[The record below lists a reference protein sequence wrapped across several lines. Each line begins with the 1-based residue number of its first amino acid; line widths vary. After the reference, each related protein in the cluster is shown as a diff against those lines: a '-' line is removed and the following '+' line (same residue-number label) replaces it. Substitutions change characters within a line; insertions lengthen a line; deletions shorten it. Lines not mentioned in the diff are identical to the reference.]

1 MKLMPVA
8 LAALACTVIAHD
20 AAAQQNPMR
29 PGRWEVIAQMDMPG
43 MPVQMPAMKN
53 TQCVTQQQ
61 IDSPNRAL
69 PSGPSNAPNDCKV
82 SDYKVSGNTVTWNMA
97 CPSQQMTG
105 SGELKF
111 NGDTYEGLVKIMAQ
125 QKEMA
130 MKFNGKRVG
139 DCTQ

>member
-8 LAALACTVIAHD
+8 LAALACVAIAHD
-20 AAAQQNPMR
+20 APAQQNPMR
-29 PGRWEVIAQMDMPG
+29 PGRWEVTGQMEMPG

-53 TQCVTQQQ
+53 TQCITQQQ
-61 IDSPNRAL
+61 IDSPTRGL
-69 PSGPSNAPNDCKV
+69 PQGPDNKDCKV
-82 SDYKVSGNTVTWNMA
+82 SDYKVSGNTITWTMA

-111 NGDTYEGLVKIMAQ
+111 DGDTYAGLVKIMAQ
-125 QKEMA
+125 GKEMN
-130 MKFNGKRVG
+130 MKFNGKRIG

>member
-8 LAALACTVIAHD
+8 VALLACTAISND

-29 PGRWEVIAQMDMPG
+29 PGRWEITAQMEMPG
-43 MPVQMPAMKN
+43 MPMQMPPMKN
-53 TQCVTQQQ
+53 AQCVTQQQ
-61 IDSPNRAL
+61 IDSPTRGL
-69 PSGPSNAPNDCKV
+69 PQGPDSKDCKV
-82 SDYKVSGNTVTWNMA
+82 SDYKVSGNTITWTMA

-111 NGDTYEGLVKIMAQ
+111 DGDTYAGLVKIIAQ
-125 QKEMA
+125 GKEMN

>member
-8 LAALACTVIAHD
+8 VALLVCTAIAYG

-29 PGRWEVIAQMDMPG
+29 PGRWEVTAQMEMPG
-43 MPVQMPAMKN
+43 MQMPAMKN
-53 TQCVTQQQ
+53 SQCITQQQ
-61 IDSPNRAL
+61 IDSPTHAV
-69 PSGPSNAPNDCKV
+69 PTGPDSKDCKV
-82 SDYKVSGNTVTWNMA
+82 SDYKVSGNTITWNMA
-97 CPSQQMTG
+97 CASQGMTG

-111 NGDTYEGLVKIMAQ
+111 NGDAYEGLVKIMAQ
-125 QKEMA
+125 QREMN

>member
-1 MKLMPVA
+1 MKLTPVV
-8 LAALACTVIAHD
+8 LAVLVFAATVSD
-20 AAAQQNPMR
+20 AAAQNPMR
-29 PGRWEVIAQMDMPG
+29 PGRWEVTMQMDMPG

-61 IDSPNRAL
+61 IDSPSHGVPN
-69 PSGPSNAPNDCKV
+69 GPGNNPNDCKV

-97 CPSQQMTG
+97 CPSQSMTG

-111 NGDTYEGLVKIMAQ
+111 NGDTYEGLVKMMAQ

-130 MKFNGKRVG
+130 MKFNGKRLG
-139 DCTQ
+139 DCTN

>member
-1 MKLMPVA
+1 MKLVPVA
-8 LAALACTVIAHD
+8 LAVLACTAIAED

-29 PGRWEVIAQMDMPG
+29 PGRWEVTAQMDMPG
-43 MPVQMPAMKN
+43 MQMPAMKN

-61 IDSPNRAL
+61 IDSPTRGL
-69 PSGPSNAPNDCKV
+69 PQGPDNKDCKV
-82 SDYKVSGNTVTWNMA
+82 SDYKVSGNTITWNMA

>member
-8 LAALACTVIAHD
+8 LAVLACTAIAED
-20 AAAQQNPMR
+20 AASQQNPMR
-29 PGRWEVIAQMDMPG
+29 PGRWEVTAQMDMPG
-43 MPVQMPAMKN
+43 MQMPAMKN

-61 IDSPNRAL
+61 IDSPTRGL
-69 PSGPSNAPNDCKV
+69 PQGPDNKDCKV
-82 SDYKVSGNTVTWNMA
+82 SDYKVSGNTITWNMA

-130 MKFNGKRVG
+130 MKFNGKRLG

>member
-1 MKLMPVA
+1 MKLTPVV
-8 LAALACTVIAHD
+8 LAVLVFAATVSD
-20 AAAQQNPMR
+20 AAAQNPMR
-29 PGRWEVIAQMDMPG
+29 PGRWEVTMQMDMPG

-61 IDSPNRAL
+61 IDSPTHGVPN
-69 PSGPSNAPNDCKV
+69 GPGNNPNDCKV

-97 CPSQQMTG
+97 CPSQSTTG

-111 NGDTYEGLVKIMAQ
+111 NGDTYEGLVKMMMQ

-139 DCTQ
+139 DCTN